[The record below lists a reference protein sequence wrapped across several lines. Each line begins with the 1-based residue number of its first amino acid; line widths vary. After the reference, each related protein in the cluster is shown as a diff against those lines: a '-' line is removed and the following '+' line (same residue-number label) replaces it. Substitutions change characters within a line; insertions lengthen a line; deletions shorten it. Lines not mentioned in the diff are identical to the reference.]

1 MLMLTKINGRYRE
14 QRLAEFGADIS
25 NMQFGMLRVL
35 SLGEQTLSE
44 LSRHMVLDPST
55 LVPVVAKLRR
65 RGLIQA
71 RRDRRDRRRA
81 PLSLTGR
88 GRVLIEEISHI
99 EKGDLILAAV
109 SELGLEKSER
119 LVKLLRELIE
129 STPEGRDLLEEM
141 HVRMMAHGAC
151 APPDVSPLRD
161 AEKPAEKP
169 AP

>member
-14 QRLAEFGADIS
+14 QRLASFGADIS

-55 LVPVVAKLRR
+55 LVPAVAKLRR

-81 PLSLTGR
+81 PLSLTDR
-88 GRVLIEEISHI
+88 GRALIEEIANFEDDDPI
-99 EKGDLILAAV
+99 FAAV
-109 SELGLEKSER
+109 NVLGPEKSQQ
-119 LVKLLRELIE
+119 LVGMLRELME
-129 STPEGRDLLEEM
+129 STPEGRELLAEM
-141 HVRMMAHGAC
+141 HLRMVAHGAC
-151 APPDVSPLRD
+151 LPQDARHLRD
-161 AEKPAEKP
+161 GEKSEEKSSP
-169 AP
+169 